1 MHVADHHS
9 MEQLKRLVR
18 KQTDARMLLRL
29 QMVILAKKGRTAP
42 EIARTWSVSRRTV
55 QFWVRCY
62 NTGGLEGLQDRRKG
76 GNQRKLDD
84 AQEQQIIAYLNQQA
98 ADPHGGVRR
107 GEDLRQWIRS
117 QFGVLYSL
125 PGTYDL
131 LHRLGYSCL
140 MPRPRHK
147 STDPETQAA
156 FKKTPRHRS
165 RRLPVNTR
173 ANRSKSGSRTKPGSA
188 NKGR

>member
-1 MHVADHHS
+1 MHVANHHS
-9 MEQLKRLVR
+9 IAQLKRLVR

-29 QMVILAKKGRTAP
+29 QMVTLAKEGQTAP
-42 EIARTWSVSRRTV
+42 HVAATLSVSRRTV
-55 QFWVRCY
+55 QFWVHCY

-84 AQEQQIIAYLNQQA
+84 AQEQQIIEYLNQQA
-98 ADPHGGVRR
+98 ADSHGGVRR
-107 GEDLRQWIRS
+107 GEDLRQWIHS

-156 FKKTPRHRS
+156 FKKKPRPKS
-165 RRLPVNTR
+165 RRLPINTR
-173 ANRSKSGSRTKPGSA
+173 ANRSKSGSRMKPGSA

>member
-18 KQTDARMLLRL
+18 KQTDARLWVRL
-29 QMVILAKKGRTAP
+29 QMVILAKEGQTAP
-42 EIARTWSVSRRTV
+42 EIARTLSISRRTV
-55 QFWVRCY
+55 QFWVHCY
-62 NTGGLEGLQDRRKG
+62 NTGGLEGLRDRRKG

-84 AQEQQIIAYLNQQA
+84 AQEHQIIDYLNQQA

-107 GEDLRQWIRS
+107 GEDLRQWIHS

-156 FKKTPRHRS
+156 FKKTPGRKS
-165 RRLPVNTR
+165 RRLPSTTR
-173 ANRSKSGSRTKPGSA
+173 AKRSKSGSRMRPGSA
-188 NKGR
+188 NKAR

>member
-9 MEQLKRLVR
+9 IEQLKRLIR
-18 KQTDARMLLRL
+18 KQNDARMLVRL
-29 QMVILAKKGRTAP
+29 QMVILAQEGQTAP
-42 EIARTWSVSRRTV
+42 QIAATLSVSRRMV
-55 QFWVRCY
+55 QFWVHCY
-62 NTGGLEGLQDRRKG
+62 NTGGLEGLRDRRKG

-84 AQEQQIIAYLNQQA
+84 AQEQQIIDYLNQQA

-107 GEDLRQWIRS
+107 GEDLRRWIRS

-147 STDPETQAA
+147 NTDPETQAA
-156 FKKTPRHRS
+156 FKKTPRHKS
-165 RRLPVNTR
+165 RRLPINTR
-173 ANRSKSGSRTKPGSA
+173 ANRSKSGSRTKLGLA
-188 NKGR
+188 NKAR

>member
-9 MEQLKRLVR
+9 IEPLKRLIR
-18 KQTDARMLLRL
+18 KQNEARLLLRL
-29 QMVILAKKGRTAP
+29 QMVILAKEGQTAP
-42 EIARTWSVSRRTV
+42 QIAATLSVSRRTV
-55 QFWVRCY
+55 QFWVYCY
-62 NTGGLEGLQDRRKG
+62 NTGGLEGLRDRRKG

-84 AQEQQIIAYLNQQA
+84 RQEQQIIDHLNQQA
-98 ADPHGGVRR
+98 ADPRGGVRR
-107 GEDLRQWIRS
+107 GEDLRQWIHS

-147 STDPETQAA
+147 NTDPETQAA
-156 FKKTPRHRS
+156 FKKTPRHKS
-165 RRLPVNTR
+165 RRLPSNTR
-173 ANRSKSGSRTKPGSA
+173 GNRSRSGSRTKPVSA
-188 NKGR
+188 NKAR